1 MTVLLAILFVIYGF
15 GLFFN
20 FAAVVG
26 IWRMPDLYCRLHS
39 SSKNATLGSIL
50 VVIGLSLR
58 YLQVGNLTAAAKILF
73 IGLLLLVVTPIGSH
87 ALARAAYTIGVPLW
101 SGTVVDQY
109 PPELGEG
116 KWTSDESV

>member
-1 MTVLLAILFVIYGF
+1 MIALIVILFVIYGF

-26 IWRMPDLYCRLHS
+26 LWRMPDLYCRLHS
-39 SSKNATLGSIL
+39 SSKNATLGSLL
-50 VVIGLSLR
+50 VVFGISLR
-58 YLQVGNLTAAAKILF
+58 YLNSGDLAATLKTLF
-73 IGLLLLVVTPIGSH
+73 IGLLLLVITPIGSH

-109 PPELGEG
+109 PPALGKG
-116 KWTSDESV
+116 RWTSDESV

>member
-1 MTVLLAILFVIYGF
+1 MTALLAILFVIYGF

-58 YLQVGNLTAAAKILF
+58 YLQVGNLTAAVKILF

-109 PPELGEG
+109 PATLGEG
-116 KWTSDESV
+116 KWTSDEPV